1 MTTSELVAAVAIA
14 LFIAAIAWALYGM
27 VRAASRTMTI
37 NGVIGVRLPSLMK
50 NEESWSG
57 GHAAAAPVFFWSAVT
72 TSVFS
77 VATCFVAGVES
88 LYAGFLLVSVVS
100 LIVGSTGG
108 IVVAHRAAM
117 AIPPDEVG

>member
-14 LFIAAIAWALYGM
+14 LFIPAIAWALFGM
-27 VRAASRTMTI
+27 VRAASRTMSI
-37 NGVIGVRLPSLMK
+37 NSVIGVRLPSLMK
-50 NEESWSG
+50 NEESWFG
-57 GHAAAAPVFFWSAVT
+57 GHAAAAPIFFWSAVT

-88 LYAGFLLVSVVS
+88 LYVGFLVVSVVS

-117 AIPPDEVG
+117 AIPPDELR

>member
-1 MTTSELVAAVAIA
+1 MTTSELVAAVAVA

-50 NEESWSG
+50 NAASWSG
-57 GHAAAAPVFFWSAVT
+57 GHAAAAPIFFWSAVT
-72 TSVFS
+72 TSAFS
-77 VATCFVAGVES
+77 VATAFVAGVES
-88 LYAGFLLVSVVS
+88 LYVGFLLVSVVS
-100 LIVGSTGG
+100 LVLGSTGG

-117 AIPPDEVG
+117 AIPPDELS

>member
-1 MTTSELVAAVAIA
+1 MTTNELVAAIAIA
-14 LFIAAIAWALYGM
+14 LFIPTIAWALFGM
-27 VRAASRTMTI
+27 VRAASRTLSI
-37 NGVIGVRLPSLMK
+37 NSVIGVRLPSLMK
-50 NEESWSG
+50 NEESWFG
-57 GHAAAAPVFFWSAVT
+57 GHAAAAPIFFWSAVT

-88 LYAGFLLVSVVS
+88 LYVGFLVVSVVS

-117 AIPPDEVG
+117 AIPPDELR

>member
-1 MTTSELVAAVAIA
+1 MTTNELVAAIAIA
-14 LFIAAIAWALYGM
+14 LFIPTIAWALFGM
-27 VRAASRTMTI
+27 VRAASGTLSI
-37 NGVIGVRLPSLMK
+37 NSVIGVRLPSLMK
-50 NEESWSG
+50 NEESWFG
-57 GHAAAAPVFFWSAVT
+57 GHAAAAPIFFWSAVT

-88 LYAGFLLVSVVS
+88 LYVGFLVVSVVS

-117 AIPPDEVG
+117 AIPPDELR